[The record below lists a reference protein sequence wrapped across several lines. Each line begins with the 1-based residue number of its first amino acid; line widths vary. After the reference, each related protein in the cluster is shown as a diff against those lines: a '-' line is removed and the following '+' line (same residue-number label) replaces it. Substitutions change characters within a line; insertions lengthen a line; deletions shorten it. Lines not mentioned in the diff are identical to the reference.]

1 MDNRVCVCVS
11 VCVLGHVREVGCLEI
26 GVARNWPEDTQSQKV
41 KKTHAKAN
49 VQDGFEEQLAR
60 ARAACASGTLAG
72 TASLVAVAMERRKKN
87 GVDTWVLVIRVGGKQ
102 KMSFNQNQAAL
113 GNFSI
118 DDSVAA
124 GNIVVTTLQRDGIDY
139 LSGDVSVADMF
150 NKALEA
156 VRKRNE
162 WKDT

>member
-1 MDNRVCVCVS
+1 M
-11 VCVLGHVREVGCLEI
+11 EI

>member
-1 MDNRVCVCVS
+1 M
-11 VCVLGHVREVGCLEI
+11 
-26 GVARNWPEDTQSQKV
+26 
-41 KKTHAKAN
+41 KKSHAKAN
-49 VQDGFEEQLAR
+49 VQSQDGFEEQLAR
-60 ARAACASGTLAG
+60 ARASCTSGTLAG
-72 TASLVAVAMERRKKN
+72 TALLVAVAMERRKKN

-113 GNFSI
+113 SNFSI
-118 DDSVAA
+118 DDSVVA
-124 GNIVVTTLQRDGIDY
+124 GNIVVKTLQRDGKDY

-162 WKDT
+162 WEDT

>member
-1 MDNRVCVCVS
+1 
-11 VCVLGHVREVGCLEI
+11 
-26 GVARNWPEDTQSQKV
+26 
-41 KKTHAKAN
+41 
-49 VQDGFEEQLAR
+49 
-60 ARAACASGTLAG
+60 
-72 TASLVAVAMERRKKN
+72 LVAVAIERRKKN

-118 DDSVAA
+118 DDSVVA
-124 GNIVVTTLQRDGIDY
+124 GNIVVTTLQRDAIDY

-156 VRKRNE
+156 VRKRDE
-162 WKDT
+162 WEDT